1 MTEVEQL
8 LPEQRGRSLSRRSAS
23 NTRAATSSVLGSD
36 GILVASPEDDSI
48 VKTMGRP
55 CAAGC
60 GHLCWT
66 SNGIDMVS
74 EPRE

>member
-8 LPEQRGRSLSRRSAS
+8 LPKQRGRSLSRRTAS
-23 NTRAATSSVLGSD
+23 IQRAASSSVLGSD
-36 GILVASPEDDSI
+36 GILVTSPEDDSN
-48 VKTMGRP
+48 VNTMGRP

-66 SNGIDMVS
+66 SNGIHIVS
-74 EPRE
+74 EP